1 MFIAC
6 NVLNVNP
13 IKCVLMN
20 NQGRKIRPKM
30 ININSNKPSFYPYS
44 TEVNRY
50 NRSSNNINDP
60 HANLYVPDVVKKIN
74 AKVLNLM
81 SRTTETRDINW
92 KWHETCKCKCR
103 LDASVC
109 NNKEHWI
116 NDKGRCDCKELIDKG
131 RCDKGFI

>member
-1 MFIAC
+1 
-6 NVLNVNP
+6 
-13 IKCVLMN
+13 MN

-74 AKVLNLM
+74 AKV
-81 SRTTETRDINW
+81 
-92 KWHETCKCKCR
+92 
-103 LDASVC
+103 
-109 NNKEHWI
+109 
-116 NDKGRCDCKELIDKG
+116 
-131 RCDKGFI
+131 